1 MRELKIKHYS
11 LFAAS
16 FLLLWFA
23 DIPGGPIILLLLWQ
37 QMAIYLW
44 RTEFSKASQI
54 NCFINSLTLLPL
66 FFFLGAVSSFV
77 NIYLKEFNW
86 MLLLF
91 ACILYLAV
99 TFMVLIFG
107 MSFFWDYKKGS
118 DLLSVYIENIQQV
131 KNRKIFFFKLTLFFL
146 ITTVLLQLFNVDYAI
161 VAAYVLC
168 HIMGKKYQTKL
179 GFVVTNP
186 PSQAT

>member
-23 DIPGGPIILLLLWQ
+23 DVPGGSIILILLWQ
-37 QMAIYLW
+37 QMAMYLW
-44 RTEFSKASQI
+44 QTEFSKTSQL
-54 NCFINSLTLLPL
+54 NCLVHSLTLLPL

-77 NIYLKEFNW
+77 NIYLKEFSW

-91 ACILYLAV
+91 ASALSLV
-99 TFMVLIFG
+99 VSFGVLFFG
-107 MSFFWDYKKGS
+107 ISFFWDYRKGA
-118 DLLSVYIENIQQV
+118 DLLSVYVENVQQL
-131 KNRKIFFFKLTLFFL
+131 KNRKIFFFKLTLFFMIATL
-146 ITTVLLQLFNVDYAI
+146 LLQLFSVDYAI

-168 HIMGKKYQTKL
+168 HIMGKNYQTKL
-179 GFVVTNP
+179 GYVVSPN
-186 PSQAT
+186 SQAT